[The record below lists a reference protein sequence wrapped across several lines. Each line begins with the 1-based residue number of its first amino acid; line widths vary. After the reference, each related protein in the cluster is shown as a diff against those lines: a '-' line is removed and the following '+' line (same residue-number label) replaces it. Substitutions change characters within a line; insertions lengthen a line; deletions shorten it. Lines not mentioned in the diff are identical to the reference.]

1 MVLTTRDK
9 AYVRAVAHGDAHDM
23 YKGLRFD
30 DDSSASMFVGTTHDR
45 YTLFHLDN
53 ITKTQIHKAWHI
65 AGSNS
70 WELQDLSHDLT
81 AAHVSNV
88 ALNAF
93 SFPKAVDTAST
104 TKSFQKRYG
113 DNVFLESTHLRIRIS
128 LPQSR
133 YNADEESMCRFIV
146 FRSKEKQSN
155 VVERSMDHSN
165 PHYDLFFDH
174 NGYEQGLNGYVDHAD
189 AENYVLGTAHSNY
202 GPMTIQNFLIN
213 KKKYVVMKDCKFNL
227 GKDFGT
233 LGFETTLHWDWN
245 DRMLDIPA
253 DRAQVTDSDDG
264 DGPQKNYSWYMLV
277 LMMNPT
283 GGTAT
288 QTHHIEILGT
298 TKAKSTD

>member
-23 YKGLRFD
+23 YKGVRVD
-30 DDSSASMFVGTTHDR
+30 AESSAQMFVGTSHDR
-45 YTLFHLDN
+45 YTLLHLDN

-65 AGSNS
+65 LPGNS

-81 AAHVSNV
+81 PSHVSNV

-93 SFPKAVDTAST
+93 SFPKAADSASI
-104 TKSFQKRYG
+104 TKSHQNRYG
-113 DNVFLESTHLRIRIS
+113 DNVFLDSTHLRVRIS
-128 LPQSR
+128 LPQAR

-155 VVERSMDHSN
+155 IVERSLDHSN
-165 PHYDLFFDH
+165 PHYDLFLNAD
-174 NGYEQGLNGYVDHAD
+174 GYEQGLNGLVNHAD
-189 AENYVLGTAHSNY
+189 SEEYLAYSVHANY
-202 GPMTIQNFLIN
+202 GPMSLQNFLIN

-245 DRMLDIPA
+245 DRMLDIPHLR
-253 DRAQVTDSDDG
+253 DPVTDSDDG
-264 DGPQKNYSWYMLV
+264 DGPKKNYSWYMLV
-277 LMMNPT
+277 MMMNPT
-283 GGTAT
+283 GGSAT